1 MKTSQGKIASVL
13 LETKY
18 EKTLVSYIEPKF
30 LSLQKYINLHFSFT
44 QNCVNY
50 GNITLGTTRR
60 TNLKKIYA
68 YQKKTVRLSRPFLA
82 DCLDHAISL
91 MQDMNGINARQI
103 TIYQNLT
110 LLYKPHTISAPS
122 IFCEYFSNK
131 F

>member
-18 EKTLVSYIEPKF
+18 EKTLVSYIEPKIF
-30 LSLQKYINLHFSFT
+30 ISTEIYKFFSFT

-68 YQKKTVRLSRPFLA
+68 YQKKTARLSRPFLA

>member
-1 MKTSQGKIASVL
+1 MRQFYWEQSIK
-13 LETKY
+13 
-18 EKTLVSYIEPKF
+18 KTLASYIEPKF
-30 LSLQKYINLHFSFT
+30 LSVQKYINLHFSFT
-44 QNCVNY
+44 QNCVNC
-50 GNITLGTTRR
+50 GNIALGTTRK

-68 YQKKTVRLSRPFLA
+68 YQKKTAKLSRPFLA
-82 DCLDHAISL
+82 DCLDHAMSL